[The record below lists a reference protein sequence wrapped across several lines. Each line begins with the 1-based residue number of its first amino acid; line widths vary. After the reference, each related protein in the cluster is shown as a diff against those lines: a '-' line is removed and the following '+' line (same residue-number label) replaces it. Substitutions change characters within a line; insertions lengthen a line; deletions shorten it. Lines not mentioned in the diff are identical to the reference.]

1 MIAKLNKELS
11 EAVNGREQIEAID
24 PASGRLFVLTEKSVY
39 ELTHQQQVNA
49 AIQRGIDD
57 MEAGRTMTVE
67 ESKRKSDQILD
78 RYRQ

>member
-11 EAVNGREQIEAID
+11 EAVNGRDQIEAID

-57 MEAGRTMTVE
+57 MEAGWTMTIE
-67 ESKRKSDQILD
+67 ESKRKTDDALA
-78 RYRQ
+78 RYRK

>member
-11 EAVNGREQIEAID
+11 EAVNGRDQIEAID

-57 MEAGRTMTVE
+57 MEAGRTMTIE
-67 ESKRKSDQILD
+67 ESKRKTDEALA
-78 RYRQ
+78 RYRK

>member
-1 MIAKLNKELS
+1 MTAKLNKELS
-11 EAVNGREQIEAID
+11 EAVAVHDQIEAID
-24 PASGRLFVLTEKSVY
+24 PASGRVFVLTEKSVY

-67 ESKRKSDQILD
+67 ESKRRTDKILD